1 MKKVVKNIINLVKLI
16 VSRIKFSLS
25 ISVGPIK
32 INAEP
37 SRSALVFF
45 YSN

>member
-1 MKKVVKNIINLVKLI
+1 MKKLTKTIFKIVKTIIQK
-16 VSRIKFSLS
+16 IKFSLS

-45 YSN
+45 FAL

>member
-1 MKKVVKNIINLVKLI
+1 MKKLVKTLINIVKIIINK
-16 VSRIKFSLS
+16 IKFSLS

-45 YSN
+45 FA